1 MSIHHSPAAENNID
15 TKTSDPDQHIEASHP
30 QPDHDAAY
38 ENKEID
44 LARHE
49 ALIEGEQKFHQLGWK
64 KLTICLIVKAIALGA
79 LSIPSAFANLG
90 MIAGVILTVGIG
102 LIAIYTSNVIG
113 QVAVKYPHVKH
124 YADAVRLI
132 WGRPGYEL
140 CGAMFVCYLTL
151 LVGSHTLSGTIA
163 FVKIV
168 DDTSLCALVWAVIS
182 AIILFLLAL
191 PPSFAEFAILGY
203 IDFVS
208 IIAAIM
214 ITVIATGVE
223 ASRQPGGLSAVEWSA
238 WPPEDISLK
247 SAFLSTTNIVLAY
260 SFAVSQF
267 SFMAEMH
274 TPKDYIKS
282 IWSLGL
288 VSFPSHPT
296 TSSIC
301 HTNKRNNTDANP
313 QQMEIL
319 IYTLTGALLYA
330 FVGPS
335 VRSPALLS
343 STPTISRIAF
353 GVALP
358 VIFISG
364 SISSTVVGRYVLT
377 RAFPDSPIKYVNT
390 RAGWCAWITL
400 IAVITVV
407 SFVVA
412 EAVPFFNALLGLIS
426 SLFISGFTFYFPSL
440 FWFVLVKEG
449 RWNETRWNVVLTGV
463 NGVVGVIGLVI
474 LGLGTWASV
483 QEIVDLYAGGEVKGS
498 FTCDSGAYL

>member
-1 MSIHHSPAAENNID
+1 MSIQPDPRPAHVGNNVDEKPPID
-15 TKTSDPDQHIEASHP
+15 WDQHIEASRP
-30 QPDHDAAY
+30 EPEFDPAY

-49 ALIEGEQKFHQLGWK
+49 ALLEGQQKFKKLGWK

-90 MIAGVILTVGIG
+90 MVGGIILTVGIG
-102 LIAIYTSNVIG
+102 LIAIYTSHVVG

-132 WGRPGYEL
+132 WGRFGYEL
-140 CGAMFVCYLTL
+140 TGAMFCCYLTL

-163 FVKIV
+163 FIRIV

-191 PPSFAEFAILGY
+191 PPSFSEFAILGY

-208 IIAAIM
+208 IIVAIG
-214 ITVIATGVE
+214 ITIIATGIT
-223 ASRQPGGLSAVEWSA
+223 AAQSQGLGAVEWSA

-274 TPKDYIKS
+274 TPTDYVKS

-288 VSFPSHPT
+288 
-296 TSSIC
+296 
-301 HTNKRNNTDANP
+301 
-313 QQMEIL
+313 MEIF
-319 IYTLTGALLYA
+319 IYTITGALIYA
-330 FVGPS
+330 FVGTD
-335 VRSPALLS
+335 VDSPALLS
-343 STPTISRIAF
+343 SGFTVSRVAF

-377 RAFPDSPIKYVNT
+377 RAFPDSPIQYVNT
-390 RAGWCAWITL
+390 KAGWLAWIAL
-400 IAVITVV
+400 IAVITVI
-407 SFVVA
+407 SFIIA

-440 FWFVLVKEG
+440 FWFLLIKEG
-449 RWNETRWNVVLTGV
+449 KWNATRWNIILSITNVA
-463 NGVVGVIGLVI
+463 VGIIGLAI

-483 QEIVDLYAGGEVKGS
+483 QEIADQYAKGSVSGS
-498 FTCDSGAYL
+498 FTCDSSAYA

>member
-1 MSIHHSPAAENNID
+1 MSIQSEHRPEPLNNDID
-15 TKTSDPDQHIEASHP
+15 VKHQDWDQHIEATQP
-30 QPDHDAAY
+30 QAEYDAAY
-38 ENKEID
+38 ANKEID

-49 ALIEGEQKFHQLGWK
+49 ALIEGEQKFHRLGWK

-140 CGAMFVCYLTL
+140 CGAMFVCYLSL

-163 FVKIV
+163 FIRIV

-182 AIILFLLAL
+182 AVILFLLAL
-191 PPSFAEFAILGY
+191 PPSFSEFAILGY

-208 IIAAIM
+208 IIAAIG
-214 ITVIATGVE
+214 ITIIATGVS
-223 ASRQPGGLSAVEWSA
+223 ASSTTGLSAVEWSA
-238 WPPEDISLK
+238 WPPEDVSLK

-288 VSFPSHPT
+288 
-296 TSSIC
+296 
-301 HTNKRNNTDANP
+301 
-313 QQMEIL
+313 MEIF
-319 IYTLTGALLYA
+319 IYTLTGALIYA
-330 FVGPS
+330 FVGPE

-343 STPTISRIAF
+343 SGFTVSRVAF

-377 RAFPDSPIKYVNT
+377 RAFPDSPIQYVNT
-390 RAGWCAWITL
+390 KAGWLAWVTL
-400 IAVITVV
+400 IGVITII
-407 SFVVA
+407 SFIIA

-440 FWFVLVKEG
+440 FWFLLLKEG
-449 RWNETRWNVVLTGV
+449 KWNATKWNVVLSIT
-463 NGVVGVIGLVI
+463 NFAVGIIGLVI
-474 LGLGTWASV
+474 LGMGTWASV
-483 QEIVDLYAGGEVKGS
+483 QEIADQYASGDISGS
-498 FTCDSGAYL
+498 FTCDSSAYT

>member
-1 MSIHHSPAAENNID
+1 MWSHVWYILGQLSHWSYD
-15 TKTSDPDQHIEASHP
+15 T
-30 QPDHDAAY
+30 
-38 ENKEID
+38 
-44 LARHE
+44 
-49 ALIEGEQKFHQLGWK
+49 
-64 KLTICLIVKAIALGA
+64 
-79 LSIPSAFANLG
+79 FADDR
-90 MIAGVILTVGIG
+90 A
-102 LIAIYTSNVIG
+102 
-113 QVAVKYPHVKH
+113 
-124 YADAVRLI
+124 
-132 WGRPGYEL
+132 
-140 CGAMFVCYLTL
+140 VCYLSL

-163 FVKIV
+163 FIRIV
-168 DDTSLCALVWAVIS
+168 DDTSLCALVWAVVS

-208 IIAAIM
+208 IIAAIG
-214 ITVIATGVE
+214 ITIIATGVS
-223 ASRQPGGLSAVEWSA
+223 ASSTTGLSAVEWSA

-288 VSFPSHPT
+288 
-296 TSSIC
+296 
-301 HTNKRNNTDANP
+301 
-313 QQMEIL
+313 MEIF
-319 IYTLTGALLYA
+319 IYTLTGALIYA
-330 FVGPS
+330 FVGPE

-343 STPTISRIAF
+343 SSFTVSRVAF

-377 RAFPDSPIKYVNT
+377 RAFPDSPIQYVNT
-390 RAGWCAWITL
+390 KAGWLAWVTL
-400 IAVITVV
+400 IAVITVI
-407 SFVVA
+407 SFIIA

-440 FWFVLVKEG
+440 FWFFLLKEG
-449 RWNETRWNVVLTGV
+449 KWNATKWNIVLSIT
-463 NGVVGVIGLVI
+463 NFAVGIIGLVI
-474 LGLGTWASV
+474 LGMGTWASV
-483 QEIVDLYAGGEVKGS
+483 QEIADQYASGEISGS
-498 FTCDSGAYL
+498 FTCDSSAYT

>member
-1 MSIHHSPAAENNID
+1 MSIQPDHRYEPSNSD
-15 TKTSDPDQHIEASHP
+15 TDGKRNDWDQHIEATRSHP
-30 QPDHDAAY
+30 ETDVDYA
-38 ENKEID
+38 NKEID

-90 MIAGVILTVGIG
+90 MIAGVVLTVGIG

-163 FVKIV
+163 FIRIV

-182 AIILFLLAL
+182 ALILFLLAL
-191 PPSFAEFAILGY
+191 PPSFSEFAILGY

-208 IIAAIM
+208 IIAAIG
-214 ITVIATGVE
+214 ITIIATGIS
-223 ASRQPGGLSAVEWSA
+223 ASSITGLSTVEWSA

-267 SFMAEMH
+267 SFMSEMH

-288 VSFPSHPT
+288 
-296 TSSIC
+296 
-301 HTNKRNNTDANP
+301 
-313 QQMEIL
+313 MEIF
-319 IYTLTGALLYA
+319 IYTITGALIYA
-330 FVGPS
+330 FVGPE

-343 STPTISRIAF
+343 SGFTVSRVAF

-377 RAFPDSPIKYVNT
+377 RAFPDSPIQYVNT
-390 RAGWCAWITL
+390 KAGWLAWVTL
-400 IAVITVV
+400 IGVITII
-407 SFVVA
+407 SFIIA

-440 FWFVLVKEG
+440 FWFNLLKEG
-449 RWNETRWNVVLTGV
+449 KWNATRWNIILTIT
-463 NGVVGVIGLVI
+463 NFAVGIIGLVI
-474 LGLGTWASV
+474 LGMGTWASV
-483 QEIVDLYAGGEVKGS
+483 QEIADQYANGHVSGS
-498 FTCDSGAYL
+498 FTCDSSAYA

>member
-1 MSIHHSPAAENNID
+1 MSIHHSPAAENNTD
-15 TKTSDPDQHIEASHP
+15 TKTSDPDQHIEASRP

-90 MIAGVILTVGIG
+90 MIAGVILTIGIG

-113 QVAVKYPHVKH
+113 QVAVKFPHVKH
-124 YADAVRLI
+124 YADAVGLI

-163 FVKIV
+163 LVKIV
-168 DDTSLCALVWAVIS
+168 DDTTLCALVWAVIS

-208 IIAAIM
+208 IIAAIG

-223 ASRQPGGLSAVEWSA
+223 ASQQPGGLSAIEWSA

-288 VSFPSHPT
+288 VSPP
-296 TSSIC
+296 
-301 HTNKRNNTDANP
+301 P
-313 QQMEIL
+313 
-319 IYTLTGALLYA
+319 
-330 FVGPS
+330 P
-335 VRSPALLS
+335 
-343 STPTISRIAF
+343 
-353 GVALP
+353 
-358 VIFISG
+358 
-364 SISSTVVGRYVLT
+364 
-377 RAFPDSPIKYVNT
+377 
-390 RAGWCAWITL
+390 
-400 IAVITVV
+400 
-407 SFVVA
+407 
-412 EAVPFFNALLGLIS
+412 
-426 SLFISGFTFYFPSL
+426 
-440 FWFVLVKEG
+440 
-449 RWNETRWNVVLTGV
+449 
-463 NGVVGVIGLVI
+463 
-474 LGLGTWASV
+474 
-483 QEIVDLYAGGEVKGS
+483 
-498 FTCDSGAYL
+498 

>member
-1 MSIHHSPAAENNID
+1 MSIQSEHRPEPLNNDID
-15 TKTSDPDQHIEASHP
+15 VKHQDWDQHIEATQP
-30 QPDHDAAY
+30 QAEYDAAFA
-38 ENKEID
+38 NKEID

-113 QVAVKYPHVKH
+113 QVAVKFPHVKH

-140 CGAMFVCYLTL
+140 CGAMFVCYLSL

-163 FVKIV
+163 FIRIV

-182 AIILFLLAL
+182 AVILFLLAL
-191 PPSFAEFAILGY
+191 PPSFSEFAILGY

-208 IIAAIM
+208 IIAAIG
-214 ITVIATGVE
+214 ITIIATGVS
-223 ASRQPGGLSAVEWSA
+223 ASSTTGLSAVEWSA
-238 WPPEDISLK
+238 WPPEDVSLK

-288 VSFPSHPT
+288 
-296 TSSIC
+296 
-301 HTNKRNNTDANP
+301 
-313 QQMEIL
+313 MEIF
-319 IYTLTGALLYA
+319 IYTLTGALIYA
-330 FVGPS
+330 FVGPE

-343 STPTISRIAF
+343 SGFTVSRVAF

-377 RAFPDSPIKYVNT
+377 RAFPDSPIQYVNT
-390 RAGWCAWITL
+390 KAGWLAWVTL
-400 IAVITVV
+400 IGVITII
-407 SFVVA
+407 SFIIA

-440 FWFVLVKEG
+440 FWFLLLKEG
-449 RWNETRWNVVLTGV
+449 KWNATKWNVVLSIT
-463 NGVVGVIGLVI
+463 NFAVGIIGLVI
-474 LGLGTWASV
+474 LGMGTWASV
-483 QEIVDLYAGGEVKGS
+483 QEIADQYASGDISGS
-498 FTCDSGAYL
+498 FTCDSSAYT

>member
-1 MSIHHSPAAENNID
+1 MSIQPDRRPE
-15 TKTSDPDQHIEASHP
+15 TSNDVDAKATDWDQHIEAFHP
-30 QPDHDAAY
+30 QPDYDPEY
-38 ENKEID
+38 TNKEVDI
-44 LARHE
+44 ARHE
-49 ALIEGEQKFHQLGWK
+49 ALIEGEQKFHQLGWQ

-90 MIAGVILTVGIG
+90 MIAGVILTVSIG
-102 LIAIYTSNVIG
+102 LIAIYTSHVIG

-163 FVKIV
+163 FIRIV
-168 DDTSLCALVWAVIS
+168 DDTSFCALVWAVIS
-182 AIILFLLAL
+182 TIILFLLAL
-191 PPSFAEFAILGY
+191 PPSFSEFAILGY

-208 IIAAIM
+208 IITAIG
-214 ITVIATGVE
+214 ITIIATGIT
-223 ASRQPGGLSAVEWSA
+223 ATQTTGLSAVEWSA

-267 SFMAEMH
+267 SFMSEMH

-288 VSFPSHPT
+288 
-296 TSSIC
+296 
-301 HTNKRNNTDANP
+301 
-313 QQMEIL
+313 MEIF
-319 IYTLTGALLYA
+319 IYTITGALIYA
-330 FVGPS
+330 FVGPE

-343 STPTISRIAF
+343 SGFTVSRVAF

-377 RAFPDSPIKYVNT
+377 RAFPDSPIQYVNT
-390 RAGWCAWITL
+390 RAGWLAWIIL
-400 IAVITVV
+400 IAVITII
-407 SFVVA
+407 SFIIA

-440 FWFVLVKEG
+440 FWFFLLKEG
-449 RWNETRWNVVLTGV
+449 KWNATRWNVILSIT
-463 NGVVGVIGLVI
+463 NFAVGIIGLVI
-474 LGLGTWASV
+474 LGMGTWASV
-483 QEIVDLYAGGEVKGS
+483 QEIADQYAGGDVSGS
-498 FTCDSGAYL
+498 FTCNSGAYA

>member
-1 MSIHHSPAAENNID
+1 MSIQPDRHPE
-15 TKTSDPDQHIEASHP
+15 TSNDVDAKATDWDQHIEASRP
-30 QPDHDAAY
+30 QPDYDLESA
-38 ENKEID
+38 NKEAD

-49 ALIEGEQKFHQLGWK
+49 AFIEGEQKFHQLGWK

-90 MIAGVILTVGIG
+90 MIAGVILTVSIG
-102 LIAIYTSNVIG
+102 LIAIYTSHVIG

-140 CGAMFVCYLTL
+140 CGAMFVCYLT
-151 LVGSHTLSGTIA
+151 S
-163 FVKIV
+163 F
-168 DDTSLCALVWAVIS
+168 CALVWAVIS

-191 PPSFAEFAILGY
+191 PPSFSEFAILGY

-208 IIAAIM
+208 IITAIG
-214 ITVIATGVE
+214 ITIIATGIT
-223 ASRQPGGLSAVEWSA
+223 ATQTTGLSAVEWSA

-267 SFMAEMH
+267 SFMSEMH

-288 VSFPSHPT
+288 
-296 TSSIC
+296 
-301 HTNKRNNTDANP
+301 
-313 QQMEIL
+313 MEIF
-319 IYTLTGALLYA
+319 IYTITGALIYA
-330 FVGPS
+330 FVGPE

-343 STPTISRIAF
+343 SGFTVSRVAF

-377 RAFPDSPIKYVNT
+377 RAFPDSPIQYVNT
-390 RAGWCAWITL
+390 RAGWLAWIIL
-400 IAVITVV
+400 IAVITII
-407 SFVVA
+407 SFIIA

-440 FWFVLVKEG
+440 FWFFLLKEG
-449 RWNETRWNVVLTGV
+449 KWNATRWNVILSIT
-463 NGVVGVIGLVI
+463 NFAVGIIGLVI
-474 LGLGTWASV
+474 LGMGTWASV
-483 QEIVDLYAGGEVKGS
+483 QEIADQYAGGDVSGS
-498 FTCDSGAYL
+498 FTCNSGAYA

>member
-1 MSIHHSPAAENNID
+1 MSIQPNGRHEPSNND
-15 TKTSDPDQHIEASHP
+15 VDAKPNDWDQHIEAARP
-30 QPDHDAAY
+30 QTDYDIAY
-38 ENKEID
+38 ANKEID

-163 FVKIV
+163 FIRIV

-191 PPSFAEFAILGY
+191 PPSFSEFAILGY

-208 IIAAIM
+208 IIAAIG
-214 ITVIATGVE
+214 ITIIATGIT
-223 ASRQPGGLSAVEWSA
+223 ASSTTGLSAVEWSA

-267 SFMAEMH
+267 SFMSEMH

-288 VSFPSHPT
+288 
-296 TSSIC
+296 
-301 HTNKRNNTDANP
+301 
-313 QQMEIL
+313 MEIF
-319 IYTLTGALLYA
+319 IYTITGALIYA
-330 FVGPS
+330 FVGPE

-343 STPTISRIAF
+343 AGFNVSRVAF

-377 RAFPDSPIKYVNT
+377 RAFPDSPIQYVNT
-390 RAGWCAWITL
+390 KAGWLAWTTL
-400 IAVITVV
+400 IGVITII
-407 SFVVA
+407 SFIIA
-412 EAVPFFNALLGLIS
+412 ESVPFFNALLGLIS

-440 FWFVLVKEG
+440 FWFYLLKEG
-449 RWNETRWNVVLTGV
+449 KWNASRWNIILSITNVA
-463 NGVVGVIGLVI
+463 VGVIGLVI
-474 LGLGTWASV
+474 LGMGTWASV
-483 QEIVDLYAGGEVKGS
+483 QEIVDQYAGGDVSGS
-498 FTCDSGAYL
+498 FTCDSSAYA

>member
-1 MSIHHSPAAENNID
+1 MSIQPDRRPEPSNND
-15 TKTSDPDQHIEASHP
+15 VDVKHQEWDQHIEATEP
-30 QPDHDAAY
+30 RAEYDAAY
-38 ENKEID
+38 AKKEID

-140 CGAMFVCYLTL
+140 CGAMFVCYLSL

-163 FVKIV
+163 FIRIV
-168 DDTSLCALVWAVIS
+168 DGTSLCALVWAVIS

-191 PPSFAEFAILGY
+191 PPSFSEFAILGY

-208 IIAAIM
+208 IIAAIG
-214 ITVIATGVE
+214 ITIIATGVS
-223 ASRQPGGLSAVEWSA
+223 ASSTTGLSAVEWSA

-288 VSFPSHPT
+288 
-296 TSSIC
+296 
-301 HTNKRNNTDANP
+301 
-313 QQMEIL
+313 MEIF
-319 IYTLTGALLYA
+319 IYTLTGTLIYA
-330 FVGPS
+330 FVGPE

-343 STPTISRIAF
+343 SGFTISRVAF

-377 RAFPDSPIKYVNT
+377 RAFPDSPIQYVNT
-390 RAGWCAWITL
+390 KAGWLAWVTI
-400 IAVITVV
+400 IGVITII
-407 SFVVA
+407 SFIIA

-440 FWFVLVKEG
+440 FWFFLLKEG
-449 RWNETRWNVVLTGV
+449 KWNATKWNIVLSTT
-463 NGVVGVIGLVI
+463 NFVVGIIGLVI
-474 LGLGTWASV
+474 LGMGTWASV
-483 QEIVDLYAGGEVKGS
+483 QEIADQYASGDISGS
-498 FTCDSGAYL
+498 FTCDSSAYT

>member
-1 MSIHHSPAAENNID
+1 MSIQPDRHPE
-15 TKTSDPDQHIEASHP
+15 TSNDVDAKATDWDQHIEASRP
-30 QPDHDAAY
+30 QPDYDLESA
-38 ENKEID
+38 NKEAD

-49 ALIEGEQKFHQLGWK
+49 AFIEGEQKFHQLGWK

-90 MIAGVILTVGIG
+90 MIAGVILTVSIG
-102 LIAIYTSNVIG
+102 LIAIYTSHVIG

-140 CGAMFVCYLTL
+140 CGAMFVCY
-151 LVGSHTLSGTIA
+151 HTLSGTIA
-163 FVKIV
+163 FIRIV
-168 DDTSLCALVWAVIS
+168 DDTSFCALVWAVIS
-182 AIILFLLAL
+182 TIILFLLAL
-191 PPSFAEFAILGY
+191 PPSFSEFAILGY

-208 IIAAIM
+208 IITAIG
-214 ITVIATGVE
+214 ITIIATGIT
-223 ASRQPGGLSAVEWSA
+223 ATQTTGLSAVEWSA

-267 SFMAEMH
+267 SFMSEMH

-288 VSFPSHPT
+288 
-296 TSSIC
+296 
-301 HTNKRNNTDANP
+301 
-313 QQMEIL
+313 MEIF
-319 IYTLTGALLYA
+319 IYTITGALIYA
-330 FVGPS
+330 FVGPE

-343 STPTISRIAF
+343 SGFTVSRVAF

-377 RAFPDSPIKYVNT
+377 RAFPDSPIQYVNT
-390 RAGWCAWITL
+390 RAGWLAWIIL
-400 IAVITVV
+400 IAVITII
-407 SFVVA
+407 SFIIA

-440 FWFVLVKEG
+440 FWFFLLKEG
-449 RWNETRWNVVLTGV
+449 KWNATRWNVILSIT
-463 NGVVGVIGLVI
+463 NFAVGIIGLVI
-474 LGLGTWASV
+474 LGMGTWASV
-483 QEIVDLYAGGEVKGS
+483 QEIADQYAGGDVSGS
-498 FTCDSGAYL
+498 FTCNSGAYA

>member
-1 MSIHHSPAAENNID
+1 MSIQLDRRPETSNEID
-15 TKTSDPDQHIEASHP
+15 IKLNDWDQHIETSHP
-30 QPDHDAAY
+30 QPDYDLEYA
-38 ENKEID
+38 NKEAD

-90 MIAGVILTVGIG
+90 MIAGVILTVSIG
-102 LIAIYTSNVIG
+102 LIAIYTSHVIG

-124 YADAVRLI
+124 YADAVRLM

-163 FVKIV
+163 FIRIV
-168 DDTSLCALVWAVIS
+168 DDHSLCALVWAVIS

-191 PPSFAEFAILGY
+191 PPSFSEFAILGY

-208 IIAAIM
+208 IIAAIGVT
-214 ITVIATGVE
+214 IIATGIT
-223 ASRQPGGLSAVEWSA
+223 ATKTTGLSAVEWSA

-267 SFMAEMH
+267 SFMSEMH

-288 VSFPSHPT
+288 
-296 TSSIC
+296 
-301 HTNKRNNTDANP
+301 
-313 QQMEIL
+313 MEIF
-319 IYTLTGALLYA
+319 IYTITGALIYA
-330 FVGPS
+330 FVGPE

-343 STPTISRIAF
+343 SGFTVSRVAF
-353 GVALP
+353 GVVLP

-377 RAFPDSPIKYVNT
+377 RAFPGSPIQYVNT
-390 RAGWCAWITL
+390 RAGWLAWVIL
-400 IAVITVV
+400 IAVITII
-407 SFVVA
+407 SFIIA

-440 FWFVLVKEG
+440 FWFFLLKEG
-449 RWNETRWNVVLTGV
+449 KWNATRWNVILSITNFAIGI
-463 NGVVGVIGLVI
+463 IGLLI
-474 LGLGTWASV
+474 LGMGTWASV
-483 QEIVDLYAGGEVKGS
+483 QEIADQYAHGHVSGS
-498 FTCDSGAYL
+498 FTCDSGAYA

>member
-1 MSIHHSPAAENNID
+1 MSVFQPLLNFISKRCEVLLYCYRFAMSIQPELRPSAGTDGIDEKPTDWDQRIEKSRDNGAAVDDN
-15 TKTSDPDQHIEASHP
+15 
-30 QPDHDAAY
+30 DAAY
-38 ENKEID
+38 ANKEID

-49 ALIEGEQKFHQLGWK
+49 ALIEGEHKFKQLGWK

-79 LSIPSAFANLG
+79 LSIPSAFANVG
-90 MIAGVILTVGIG
+90 MVAGVILTVGIG
-102 LIAIYTSNVIG
+102 LIAIYTSHVIG

-132 WGRPGYEL
+132 WGRFGYEL
-140 CGAMFVCYLTL
+140 CGAMFCCYLTL
-151 LVGSHTLSGTIA
+151 LVGSHTLTGTIA
-163 FVKIV
+163 FIRIV
-168 DDTSLCALVWAVIS
+168 DDTALCALIWGVIS

-208 IIAAIM
+208 ILAAIG
-214 ITVIATGVE
+214 ITIIATGITSDPST
-223 ASRQPGGLSAVEWSA
+223 ADWSA

-267 SFMAEMH
+267 SFMTEMH
-274 TPKDYIKS
+274 TPKDYVKS

-288 VSFPSHPT
+288 
-296 TSSIC
+296 
-301 HTNKRNNTDANP
+301 
-313 QQMEIL
+313 MEIF
-319 IYTLTGALLYA
+319 IYTLTGALIYA
-330 FVGPS
+330 FVGQE

-343 STPTISRIAF
+343 SGFTVSRVAF
-353 GVALP
+353 GIALP

-377 RAFPDSPIKYVNT
+377 RAFPDSPIQYVNT
-390 RAGWCAWITL
+390 KAGWIAWIIL
-400 IAVITVV
+400 IGVITII
-407 SFVVA
+407 SFIIA

-440 FWFVLVKEG
+440 FWFLLIKEG
-449 RWNETRWNVVLTGV
+449 KWNATWWNIVLTV
-463 NGVVGVIGLVI
+463 TNVAVGIIGLAI

-483 QEIVDLYAGGEVKGS
+483 QEIADQYASGSISGS
-498 FTCDSGAYL
+498 FTCDSSTYA

>member
-1 MSIHHSPAAENNID
+1 MSIQSEHRPEPLNNDID
-15 TKTSDPDQHIEASHP
+15 VKHQDWDQHIEATQP
-30 QPDHDAAY
+30 QAEYDAAFA
-38 ENKEID
+38 NKEID

-140 CGAMFVCYLTL
+140 CGAMFVCYLSL

-163 FVKIV
+163 FIRIV

-182 AIILFLLAL
+182 AVILFLLAL
-191 PPSFAEFAILGY
+191 PPSFSEFAILGY

-208 IIAAIM
+208 IIAAIG
-214 ITVIATGVE
+214 ITIIATGVS
-223 ASRQPGGLSAVEWSA
+223 ASSTTGLSAVEWSA
-238 WPPEDISLK
+238 WPPEDVSLK

-288 VSFPSHPT
+288 
-296 TSSIC
+296 
-301 HTNKRNNTDANP
+301 
-313 QQMEIL
+313 MEIF
-319 IYTLTGALLYA
+319 IYTLTGALIYA
-330 FVGPS
+330 FVGPE

-343 STPTISRIAF
+343 SGFTVSRVAF

-377 RAFPDSPIKYVNT
+377 RAFPDSPIQYVNT
-390 RAGWCAWITL
+390 KAGWLAWVTL
-400 IAVITVV
+400 IGVITII
-407 SFVVA
+407 SFIIA

-440 FWFVLVKEG
+440 FWFLLLKEG
-449 RWNETRWNVVLTGV
+449 KWNATKWNVVLSIT
-463 NGVVGVIGLVI
+463 NFAVGIIGLVI
-474 LGLGTWASV
+474 LGMGTWASV
-483 QEIVDLYAGGEVKGS
+483 QEIADQYASGDISGS
-498 FTCDSGAYL
+498 FTCDSSAYT

>member
-1 MSIHHSPAAENNID
+1 MSIQPDRRPEPSNNGLD
-15 TKTSDPDQHIEASHP
+15 EKHNDWDQHIEATRP
-30 QPDHDAAY
+30 QAEYDAAY
-38 ENKEID
+38 ANKEID

-140 CGAMFVCYLTL
+140 CGAMFVCYLSL

-163 FVKIV
+163 FIRIV

-208 IIAAIM
+208 IIAAIG
-214 ITVIATGVE
+214 ITIIATGVS
-223 ASRQPGGLSAVEWSA
+223 ASSTTGLAAVEWSA

-288 VSFPSHPT
+288 
-296 TSSIC
+296 
-301 HTNKRNNTDANP
+301 
-313 QQMEIL
+313 MEIF
-319 IYTLTGALLYA
+319 IYTLTGALIYA
-330 FVGPS
+330 FVGPE
-335 VRSPALLS
+335 VRSTALLS
-343 STPTISRIAF
+343 SGFTVSRVAF

-377 RAFPDSPIKYVNT
+377 RAFPDSPIQYVNT
-390 RAGWCAWITL
+390 KAGWLAWVTL
-400 IAVITVV
+400 IAVITII
-407 SFVVA
+407 SFIIA

-440 FWFVLVKEG
+440 FWFFLLKEG
-449 RWNETRWNVVLTGV
+449 KWNATKWNVVLSIT
-463 NGVVGVIGLVI
+463 NFAVGIIGLVI
-474 LGLGTWASV
+474 LGMGTWASV
-483 QEIVDLYAGGEVKGS
+483 QEIADQYASGDISGS
-498 FTCDSGAYL
+498 FTCDSSAYT

>member
-1 MSIHHSPAAENNID
+1 MSIHHSPAAETNID
-15 TKTSDPDQHIEASHP
+15 IKISDQDQHIEASHP
-30 QPDHDAAY
+30 QQEYDPAY

-49 ALIEGEQKFHQLGWK
+49 ALLEGEQKFHQLGWK

-90 MIAGVILTVGIG
+90 MIAGVILTIGIG

-163 FVKIV
+163 FIRIV
-168 DDTSLCALVWAVIS
+168 GDTSLCALVWAVIS

-208 IIAAIM
+208 IIAAIG
-214 ITVIATGVE
+214 ITVIATGVT
-223 ASRQPGGLSAVEWSA
+223 ASQQDGGLSAVEWSA

-267 SFMAEMH
+267 SFMSEMH

-288 VSFPSHPT
+288 VNLPF
-296 TSSIC
+296 
-301 HTNKRNNTDANP
+301 N
-313 QQMEIL
+313 QL
-319 IYTLTGALLYA
+319 IYL
-330 FVGPS
+330 PI
-335 VRSPALLS
+335 PKDLS
-343 STPTISRIAF
+343 
-353 GVALP
+353 
-358 VIFISG
+358 
-364 SISSTVVGRYVLT
+364 
-377 RAFPDSPIKYVNT
+377 
-390 RAGWCAWITL
+390 
-400 IAVITVV
+400 
-407 SFVVA
+407 
-412 EAVPFFNALLGLIS
+412 
-426 SLFISGFTFYFPSL
+426 
-440 FWFVLVKEG
+440 
-449 RWNETRWNVVLTGV
+449 
-463 NGVVGVIGLVI
+463 
-474 LGLGTWASV
+474 
-483 QEIVDLYAGGEVKGS
+483 
-498 FTCDSGAYL
+498 

>member
-1 MSIHHSPAAENNID
+1 MSIQPNGRHEPSNND
-15 TKTSDPDQHIEASHP
+15 VDAKPNDWDQHIEAARP
-30 QPDHDAAY
+30 QTDYDIAY
-38 ENKEID
+38 ANKEID

-163 FVKIV
+163 FIRIV

-191 PPSFAEFAILGY
+191 PPSFSEFAILGY

-208 IIAAIM
+208 IIAAIG
-214 ITVIATGVE
+214 ITIIATGIT
-223 ASRQPGGLSAVEWSA
+223 ASSTTGLSAVEWSA

-267 SFMAEMH
+267 SFMSEMH

-288 VSFPSHPT
+288 
-296 TSSIC
+296 
-301 HTNKRNNTDANP
+301 
-313 QQMEIL
+313 MEIF
-319 IYTLTGALLYA
+319 IYTITGALIYA
-330 FVGPS
+330 FVGPE

-343 STPTISRIAF
+343 AGFNVSRVAF

-377 RAFPDSPIKYVNT
+377 RAFPDSPIQYVNT
-390 RAGWCAWITL
+390 KAGWLAWTTL
-400 IAVITVV
+400 IGVITII
-407 SFVVA
+407 SFIIA

-440 FWFVLVKEG
+440 FWFYLLKEG
-449 RWNETRWNVVLTGV
+449 NWNASRWNIILSITNVA
-463 NGVVGVIGLVI
+463 VGVIGLVI
-474 LGLGTWASV
+474 LGMGTWASV
-483 QEIVDLYAGGEVKGS
+483 QEIVDQYAGGDVSGS
-498 FTCDSGAYL
+498 FTCDSSAYA